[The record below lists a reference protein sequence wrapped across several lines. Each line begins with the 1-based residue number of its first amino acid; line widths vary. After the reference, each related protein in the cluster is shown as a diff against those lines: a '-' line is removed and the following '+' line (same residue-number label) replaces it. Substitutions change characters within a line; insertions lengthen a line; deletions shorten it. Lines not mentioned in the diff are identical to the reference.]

1 MKWIKNIFTGT
12 YVRSFVTLYA
22 AFTLAGAFL
31 LMMPFS
37 LQAGQSITF
46 IDALFV
52 SVSGMSTTGLSTV
65 VVADV
70 LSIPGQAIL
79 AFIIQ
84 FGGIGLI
91 MLIGFFWLSTG
102 RNITYRQR
110 QFIVTDQNQVKTS
123 QVVKLIRDVLVI
135 LFSIEGVM
143 MVIMS
148 IYLFTNNYFPL
159 GQSIWQAVFLTIS
172 MTANAGFDITGDS
185 LFRYAN
191 DYTFQS
197 MAMFLMFTGAVGFW
211 PLVELKDWFT
221 AKRDP
226 NKKFEFSLFTKLIV
240 FAHIALWIAGAIV
253 VFLIERN
260 NFLADKNIIETIF
273 YSFFMSL
280 TTRNAGFATMDVN
293 NFRDG
298 TLILFS
304 ALMFIGS
311 SPNSAGGGIRTST
324 FIVVLAA
331 LFSFSIERK
340 QVVIGNKAMKNET
353 VMKSLVVFIM
363 AIIIVVTS
371 SFLLMAFDV
380 VTFREAIFEVAS
392 AFGTTGLSLGI
403 TSGLN
408 AFSKFVLI
416 MTMFIGRIGIVAL
429 MLFFKERKDSNK
441 IKYPEINL
449 IVG

>member
-1 MKWIKNIFTGT
+1 MKRLKHFFTGT

-22 AFTLAGAFL
+22 AFTLLGAVL

-37 LQAGQSITF
+37 LQDGQSITF

-70 LSIPGQAIL
+70 LSKAGQLIL

-110 QFIVTDQNQVKTS
+110 QFIVTDQNQVKTA
-123 QVVKLIRDVLVI
+123 QVVKLVRDVLII
-135 LFSIEGVM
+135 LFSIELVM
-143 MVIMS
+143 FIIMGA
-148 IYLFTNNYFPL
+148 YLYVRGYFGL
-159 GQSIWQAVFLTIS
+159 GESYFQALFLTIS

-191 DYTFQS
+191 DYPFQL

-211 PLVELKDWFT
+211 PLVELKDWFV
-221 AKRDP
+221 ARRKGE
-226 NKKFEFSLFTKLIV
+226 KFEFSLLSKILV
-240 FAHIALWIAGAIV
+240 FAHVALWILGAIF
-253 VFLIERN
+253 VFFIEYN
-260 NFLADKNIIETIF
+260 NFLVGKDAFEKIF

-280 TTRNAGFATMDVN
+280 TTRNAGFATMDVT
-293 NFRDG
+293 NFRG
-298 TLILFS
+298 ATLLLF
-304 ALMFIGS
+304 AGLMFIGS

-324 FIVVLAA
+324 FLVVLAS
-331 LFSFSIERK
+331 LFSFSIERE
-340 QVVIGNKAMKNET
+340 QVVIGHKAIKRGT
-353 VMKSLVVFIM
+353 VMKSLVVFIV
-363 AIIIVVTS
+363 AVLVVFTS
-371 SFLLMAFDV
+371 SFLLLAFDN
-380 VTFREAIFEVAS
+380 VTLKEAVFEVAS

-403 TSGLN
+403 TAGLN
-408 AFSKFVLI
+408 TASKLVI
-416 MTMFIGRIGIVAL
+416 IATMFIGRIGIVAL
-429 MLFFKERKDSNK
+429 LLFFKERKNFNK
-441 IKYPEINL
+441 IKYPEIDL